1 MNGYR
6 SHLLCRP
13 LFNVDAKENQD
24 RWQAVATCSPA
35 ADEIRHLQSPVV
47 SQPEEI
53 TTFSVPPG
61 AAGQRLDQW
70 LAAQIPEISRVRVQQ
85 LIAQHKIQL
94 AAGTPKASLR
104 LRGGEQITVT
114 GQVELPPLHA
124 FPEDIPLD
132 VVYED
137 DHIAVIN
144 KPAGMSVHAGSGKDE
159 SGSKGTLVNALL
171 HRFGKLSEA
180 GGQLRPGI
188 VHRLDKNTSGLVIV
202 AKSDAA
208 HRKLAQQFLRREVKK
223 TYLTLV
229 HGWMPE
235 SQGSINSP
243 ISRDL
248 LRRERMT
255 TRRKTGRAA
264 VTHWKVLKKLDAPF
278 GKFSL
283 LEVRIETGRTH
294 QIRVHLA
301 SVGHPVAGD
310 VLYGAPAVLRGYGG
324 TAQKAASLDRQF
336 LHASGLQFEHPITH
350 RQLKL
355 EQPLPEQLHEFL
367 RNLGR

>member
-1 MNGYR
+1 M
-6 SHLLCRP
+6 SH
-13 LFNVDAKENQD
+13 Q
-24 RWQAVATCSPA
+24 
-35 ADEIRHLQSPVV
+35 
-47 SQPEEI
+47 EET
-53 TTFSVPPG
+53 TTFTVPAE

-70 LAAQIPEISRVRVQQ
+70 LAAQIPEISRIRVQQ
-85 LIAQHKIQL
+85 LIAQQKVRL
-94 AAGTPKASLR
+94 AASGSPKASLR
-104 LRGGEQITVT
+104 LRGGEHITIT

-137 DHIAVIN
+137 DHVAIIN
-144 KPAGMSVHAGSGKDE
+144 KVAGMSVHAGSGKGE

-171 HRFGKLSEA
+171 HRFGNLSQA

-202 AKSDAA
+202 AKTDAA

-223 TYLTLV
+223 TYLALA

-235 SQGSINSP
+235 SQGTINSP

-255 TRRKTGRAA
+255 TRRKTGRTA
-264 VTHWKVLKKLDAPF
+264 VTHWKVLKKLEAPF

-301 SVGHPVAGD
+301 SIGHPVAGD
-310 VLYGAPAVLRGYGG
+310 VLYGAPAVLRSYGG
-324 TAQKAASLDRQF
+324 TSQKAASLDRQF
-336 LHASGLQFEHPITH
+336 LHASGLQFEHPITY
-350 RQLKL
+350 RLLKL
-355 EQPLPEQLHEFL
+355 EQPLPGDLEEFL
-367 RNLGR
+367 LKLGQ

>member
-1 MNGYR
+1 MLMLKKSRVDGKPPPAF
-6 SHLLCRP
+6 RP
-13 LFNVDAKENQD
+13 PS
-24 RWQAVATCSPA
+24 R
-35 ADEIRHLQSPVV
+35 EIRHLQSQVV
-47 SQPEEI
+47 SHAEET
-53 TTFSVPPG
+53 TTFTVPAE

-70 LAAQIPEISRVRVQQ
+70 LAAQLPDVSRVRVQQ
-85 LIAQHKIQL
+85 LIEQKKVDLDSGKI
-94 AAGTPKASLR
+94 KASLK
-104 LRGGEQITVT
+104 LRGGEHITIT

-144 KPAGMSVHAGSGKDE
+144 KPAGMSVHAGSGKGE
-159 SGSKGTLVNALL
+159 AGSKGTLVNALL
-171 HRFGKLSEA
+171 HRFGRLSQA
-180 GGQLRPGI
+180 GGEIRPGI

-202 AKSDAA
+202 AKTDAA

-223 TYLTLV
+223 IYLTLV

-235 SQGSINSP
+235 SQGTINAP
-243 ISRDL
+243 ISRDV

-255 TRRKTGRAA
+255 TRRKTGRTA
-264 VTHWKVLKKLDAPF
+264 VTHWKVLEKLDTPF

-283 LEVRIETGRTH
+283 LAVRIETGRTH

-324 TAQKAASLDRQF
+324 TSQKAASLDRHF

-350 RQLKL
+350 RLLEL
-355 EQPLPEQLHEFL
+355 EQPC
-367 RNLGR
+367 RNN